1 LSRRPGLLIAA
12 LLHSALLAAP
22 LAAQDAPAAT
32 AEQVLAAGKKAYT
45 LPDRRDPA
53 ECAAPRPGTEIV
65 VCGREDDQGAYRAES
80 SSDLDPTGAGARDT
94 IPRAPNVE
102 TVYPGSVVGRFGK
115 PPPMPVLI
123 DLKAIPEPPP
133 GSDADLIARGE
144 RPQ

>member
-1 LSRRPGLLIAA
+1 M
-12 LLHSALLAAP
+12 
-22 LAAQDAPAAT
+22 AAQDAPTAT
-32 AEQVLAAGKKAYT
+32 AEEVIAAAKKAYT
-45 LPDRRDPA
+45 LPERRSPEDCAKPA
-53 ECAAPRPGTEIV
+53 QVGGEIV
-65 VCGREDDQGAYRAES
+65 VCGRQDDGSQYRGPS
-80 SSDLDPTGAGARDT
+80 SSDLDPFGVGAKDT

-115 PPPMPVLI
+115 PPPTPVLI